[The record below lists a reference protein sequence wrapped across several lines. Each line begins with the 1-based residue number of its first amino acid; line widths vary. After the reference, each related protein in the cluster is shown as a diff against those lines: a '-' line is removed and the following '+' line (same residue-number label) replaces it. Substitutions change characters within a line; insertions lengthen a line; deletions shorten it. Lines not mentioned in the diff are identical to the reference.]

1 MTELGETAHI
11 RKYLSSIMGKV
22 PFGVIT
28 LSINHEVGVIN
39 ADAIKLLGFVN
50 SRPEDFIDT
59 RLSDVFSNITAVINA
74 YEKLTNA
81 GEKVELD
88 LCNLKINRYT
98 VNIRIRELF
107 NGSIITIEDVT
118 TQTTLARQLRYQASH
133 DHLTDLGNRKG
144 FEACVGSY
152 LPKTIRHNLTGAVL
166 FVDLDRF
173 KPINDLAGHTAGDE
187 LLKKVAILISSNV
200 RERDVVA
207 RIGGDEFA
215 VLLTD
220 CPLRAAE
227 KIAESIRKTID
238 EMVFIFEEHSF
249 KVSVSIGI
257 SCICRE
263 NNKVSTIINS
273 ADNACQIAK
282 NLGRNQL
289 HTALPDTS
297 EYKDHK
303 QQVAWLPRITQALQ
317 QNQFTL
323 YMQEIA
329 DVRSPKT
336 DKHYEILIR
345 LVNADGSITLPQSFI
360 PPAER
365 YDLMPQVDRWVIE
378 YAFSNIDK
386 NTNYSIN
393 LSGLST
399 CDPTLADFIESLS
412 QIHVIDA
419 RRITF
424 EITETAAIQ
433 NIAKCLGLI
442 GRLKALGFK
451 FSLDDFGSGLSSFT
465 YLKNLTIDY
474 LKIDGSFVKEIAHDS
489 ASYAMVKSIN
499 EVGHAMGLE
508 TIAEFVENQSILNKL
523 QEIGVDYVQGY
534 HIHKPEQLKPAH
546 PSS

>member
-1 MTELGETAHI
+1 MSDFITTLESCGYIVHSVKTKQEALLLSQSMIKKGMSVGLGGSTSVDEI
-11 RKYLSSIMGKV
+11 GLLSDLIKRED
-22 PFGVIT
+22 IT
-28 LSINHEVGVIN
+28 LFNQYEAGISMDENKDRRRKGMLTDI
-39 ADAIKLLGFVN
+39 FV
-50 SRPEDFIDT
+50 T
-59 RLSDVFSNITAVINA
+59 G
-74 YEKLTNA
+74 TNA
-81 GEKVELD
+81 
-88 LCNLKINRYT
+88 
-98 VNIRIRELF
+98 
-107 NGSIITIEDVT
+107 
-118 TQTTLARQLRYQASH
+118 
-133 DHLTDLGNRKG
+133 LT
-144 FEACVGSY
+144 
-152 LPKTIRHNLTGAVL
+152 
-166 FVDLDRF
+166 
-173 KPINDLAGHTAGDE
+173 
-187 LLKKVAILISSNV
+187 
-200 RERDVVA
+200 RD
-207 RIGGDEFA
+207 G
-215 VLLTD
+215 
-220 CPLRAAE
+220 
-227 KIAESIRKTID
+227 K
-238 EMVFIFEEHSF
+238 
-249 KVSVSIGI
+249 
-257 SCICRE
+257 
-263 NNKVSTIINS
+263 
-273 ADNACQIAK
+273 
-282 NLGRNQL
+282 
-289 HTALPDTS
+289 
-297 EYKDHK
+297 
-303 QQVAWLPRITQALQ
+303 
-317 QNQFTL
+317 
-323 YMQEIA
+323 
-329 DVRSPKT
+329 
-336 DKHYEILIR
+336 

-534 HIHKPEQLKPAH
+534 HIHKPEQLKSAH